1 MKLRA
6 LYDHSIRYG
15 ARLDVRG
22 EEGLRRVLEQ
32 RQREYA
38 ALPDWERETYDLER
52 LTNPFGDV
60 RLACSPTDPDAL
72 EIRTILLGIDITPTE
87 LLLADRLRQRG
98 MPIDAVVAHHTP
110 NAGIAFNLAHDIMD
124 VNVEMLTSR
133 GVPQT
138 DAERVI
144 GPYVHERWLNNEDFI
159 RQGVATATQ
168 LGLPFGCIHTPADYA
183 FEQGITEVV
192 AAYQPKTTGEVVRA
206 LLTIPEVQSAA
217 HFGAFPRVMS
227 GDETWLLGRYMVK
240 GGGGRIFPPGAYPL
254 LGAAGINTVIQI
266 GCGTA
271 HARAAQEAGV
281 SIVRVPHAACDNFG
295 INLWLD
301 DAIRELGP
309 LEVIGCAAFE
319 RIIRDVPNTPSAL
332 ATPAPQAGVA
342 R

>member
-6 LYDHSIRYG
+6 LYDHSIRYA
-15 ARLDVRG
+15 ARLDLRG
-22 EEGLRRVLEQ
+22 ADGLQRVLEQ
-32 RQREYA
+32 RRHEYD
-38 ALPDWERETYDLER
+38 ALPAWQRETYDLER

-60 RLACSPTDPDAL
+60 RLAYSPTDPDEL
-72 EIRTILLGIDITPTE
+72 EIRTILLGIDISPAE
-87 LLLADRLRQRG
+87 LLLADRLKQRG
-98 MPIDAVVAHHTP
+98 VPIDAVVAHHTP

-124 VNVEMLTSR
+124 VNVEMLTAR
-133 GVPQT
+133 GVSQA
-138 DAERVI
+138 DAGRVI
-144 GPYVHERWLNNEDFI
+144 RPYVHERWLNNEDFI
-159 RQGVATATQ
+159 RRGVDTASQ

-183 FEQGITEVV
+183 FEQGISEVV
-192 AAYQPKTTGEVVRA
+192 DAHQPKTTGEVVRA
-206 LLTIPEVQSAA
+206 LMTIPEVQSAA

-227 GDETWLLGRYMVK
+227 GDETWPLGRYMVK

-281 SIVRVPHAACDNFG
+281 SIIRVPHAACDNFG

-309 LEVIGCAAFE
+309 LQVIGCAAFE
-319 RIIRDVPNTPSAL
+319 RIVHATAGSGSA
-332 ATPAPQAGVA
+332 A
-342 R
+342 